1 MKKQELVDLLRA
13 KKEAAE
19 FKDNESL
26 KNIETKEVKDVED
39 VKSADVTVEALPT
52 EKEVEKAVEGAVDP
66 VVPADAEGVSK
77 NGGEKEMDE
86 ESIEKANDKAKNA
99 IQDVVNVT
107 ERAQAE
113 QTEVQKELL
122 AKLEESV
129 KANEKLK
136 EEMNNIQKVC
146 KAALQ
151 AQKEQC
157 QKEAAAQTEEL
168 IEHIIQIGENMEKT
182 LTEEVEESKKN
193 LAKAESV
200 LKHSNRLCNILRE
213 GLLATKT
220 ERKMVRYESAVRKL
234 SKIA

>member
-26 KNIETKEVKDVED
+26 KNVETKAIDDVED
-39 VKSADVTVEALPT
+39 VKAADVEVEALPT
-52 EKEVEKAVEGAVDP
+52 EEEVEKAVEAAVDP
-66 VVPADAEGVSK
+66 VVAADEEGVSK
-77 NGGEKEMDE
+77 NGGEE
-86 ESIEKANDKAKNA
+86 ELDAESVEKSNEKTKDA

-107 ERAQAE
+107 ERTQAE

-157 QKEAAAQTEEL
+157 QKEAAAQTEQL
-168 IEHIIQIGENMEKT
+168 IEHIIQIGENMEKS
-182 LTEEVEESKKN
+182 LTEEVENSKKN
-193 LAKAESV
+193 LVKAENV

-213 GLLATKT
+213 GLLATKAP
-220 ERKMVRYESAVRKL
+220 RKMVRYESAVRKL
-234 SKIA
+234 AKIA